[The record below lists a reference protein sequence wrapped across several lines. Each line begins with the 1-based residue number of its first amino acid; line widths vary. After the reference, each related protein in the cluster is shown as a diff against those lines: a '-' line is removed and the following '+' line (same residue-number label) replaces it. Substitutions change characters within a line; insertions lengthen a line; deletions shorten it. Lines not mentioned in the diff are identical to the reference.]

1 MTDKTR
7 RAARLPVT
15 VEVHVTTTSDHN
27 FYTGFTSNI
36 SEGGIFVATSQIC
49 NLGTELDFTFTL
61 EPDPNPIT
69 IRGIVRWIREDNQFT
84 VGLNPGMG
92 VQFLDLDEASQE
104 RVNAFI
110 SRRRDS
116 IFYDD

>member
-1 MTDKTR
+1 MSENSR

-15 VEVHVTTTSDHN
+15 VEVHVTATSDHN

-36 SEGGIFVATSQIC
+36 SEGGIFVATNDLCAIGS
-49 NLGTELDFTFTL
+49 LLDFTFTL
-61 EPDPNPIT
+61 EPDPKPIT
-69 IRGIVRWIREDNQFT
+69 IRGIVRWVREDTQFT
-84 VGLNPGMG
+84 AGSHPGMG
-92 VQFLDLDEASQE
+92 VQFVDLDEASQE

-110 SRRRDS
+110 ARRRDS